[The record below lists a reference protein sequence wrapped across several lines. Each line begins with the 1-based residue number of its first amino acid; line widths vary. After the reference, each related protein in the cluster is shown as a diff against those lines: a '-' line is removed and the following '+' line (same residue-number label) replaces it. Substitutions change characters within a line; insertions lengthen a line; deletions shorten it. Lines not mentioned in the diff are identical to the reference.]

1 MKIIVCAYNGCTQ
14 CPVILLLIIITELN
28 QVTIHF
34 LPLRAILI
42 VTIAIIMY
50 APNKNSYTN
59 VVLETNID

>member
-14 CPVILLLIIITELN
+14 CSVILLLIIITELN
-28 QVTIHF
+28 QVTIHL

-50 APNKNSYTN
+50 ASIKNSY
-59 VVLETNID
+59 NI

>member
-1 MKIIVCAYNGCTQ
+1 MSALK

-50 APNKNSYTN
+50 ASNKNSY
-59 VVLETNID
+59 NI